1 MQASISHIFLFKE
14 NGESRTLKFDD
25 GLNIISGDSKTG
37 KSAVIEIVDYC
48 LFASRSTI
56 PKGIITN
63 WTDLYCLIFK
73 VRDKYLIIGRKTNS
87 NQMYFNVEI
96 KPIFLENFSIE
107 YFSDKKL
114 IDLDEAKRE
123 FEKHIGISV
132 LDTRTDEEEDK
143 RKSGGK
149 VTMRSFVPFLF
160 QHQNLIAN
168 KHSLFYRFD
177 DFYKRKKTIDDY
189 PMLMGWGN
197 ADFFDLQRTLES
209 KQKELNQR
217 KKLDEKLKI
226 SNSQLREDLYG
237 IVSLYYTSIG
247 KELSDEITLPDL
259 RKLVTDLPKSNV
271 NSIGDQN
278 VNEEL
283 RKIDNLI
290 FQKKKELEV
299 IQNLLS
305 TIKSNNDISINYSQ
319 NINRL
324 KSLASI
330 DANISEVHC
339 PLCDQ
344 EVEGIKEKISVI
356 KESNEILEDE
366 FEKIGTYVND
376 TSNQNASLRK
386 ERDVLKK
393 ELKDLNVKAENLNR
407 QVLKEFN
414 TKNEYERGLLLKGRT
429 EANAQNL
436 LERNKLLSNSRSDYT
451 ELEAEIEELKNK
463 LSGFNLKEELQKAQ
477 IILSDKMSAICELL
491 DFEEE
496 FKPGK
501 ILFDLEKFSLKYSI
515 KDKENILLSEMG
527 SGSNWLAIHLSTF
540 LGFLYLHSI
549 TSTSKIPS
557 ILILDQPS
565 QVYFPKVYKQ
575 LDEEVENEQTKVDD
589 NIIQVKNIFKVISD
603 EIANIDVECGYKP
616 QVIVLEHADEDEFG
630 QFIKYRWSKDG
641 DKLI

>member
-376 TSNQNASLRK
+376 TSNQNTSLRK

>member
-1 MQASISHIFLFKE
+1 MQASISHIFLFKD

-37 KSAVIEIVDYC
+37 KSAVIEIIDYC

-56 PKGIITN
+56 PKGIITD
-63 WTDLYCLIFK
+63 WTDLYCITFRVK
-73 VRDKYLIIGRKTNS
+73 DKHLIIGRIKNS
-87 NQMYFNVEI
+87 NQMFFSVEI
-96 KPIFLENFSIE
+96 SSDFLLNFSLE
-107 YFSDKKL
+107 YFVDKKM

-149 VTMRSFVPFLF
+149 VTVRSFVPFLF

-168 KHSLFYRFD
+168 KHSIFYRFD

-189 PMLMGWGN
+189 PILMGWGN
-197 ADFFDLQRTLES
+197 AEFFDLQRSLES
-209 KQKELNQR
+209 KQKELSQK

-226 SNSQLREDLYG
+226 SNGQLRDDLYG
-237 IVSLYYTSIG
+237 VISFYYTFLG
-247 KELSDEITLPDL
+247 KELSNDITLPDL
-259 RKLVTDLPKSNV
+259 KKLVTDLPSSNA
-271 NSIGDQN
+271 NSLGDQN
-278 VNEEL
+278 LNEEL

-290 FQKKKELEV
+290 FEKKRELDT

-305 TIKSNNDISINYSQ
+305 TIESNNYISKNYSK

-330 DANISEVHC
+330 ETNVSEIHC

-344 EVEGIKEKISVI
+344 EVEAIKEKIAVI
-356 KESNEILEDE
+356 QESNEILEVE

-376 TSNQNASLRK
+376 TSNQNAALRK
-386 ERDVLKK
+386 DRDNLKK
-393 ELKDLNVKAENLNR
+393 ELKELNIKADSLN
-407 QVLKEFN
+407 QQILKEFN
-414 TKNEYERGLLLKGRT
+414 TRNEYEKGLLLKGRT

-436 LERNKLLSNSRSDYT
+436 IERNKLLSNSRSDYS
-451 ELEAEIEELKNK
+451 ELESEIEELKNK
-463 LSGFNLKEELQKAQ
+463 LAGFNLKEELQKAQ
-477 IILSDKMSAICELL
+477 LILSEKMSAICELL

-501 ILFDLEKFSLKYSI
+501 ILFDLEKFSLKYNI

-527 SGSNWLAIHLSTF
+527 SGSNWLAIHLSAF

-549 TSTSKIPS
+549 TETSKIPS
-557 ILILDQPS
+557 ILVLDQPS
-565 QVYFPKVYKQ
+565 QVYFPKVYKE
-575 LDEEVENEQTKVDD
+575 LDEEVENEQKKIDD
-589 NIIQVKNIFKVISD
+589 NITQVKNIFKVISD
-603 EIANIDVECGYKP
+603 EINTIKNECGYKP
-616 QVIVLEHADEDEFG
+616 QVIVLEHADEDEFA

-641 DKLI
+641 NKLI

>member
-1 MQASISHIFLFKE
+1 MEALISHIFLFNDNE
-14 NGESRTLKFDD
+14 ESRTLKFDD

-37 KSAVIEIVDYC
+37 KSAVIEIIDYC
-48 LFASRSTI
+48 LFTSRSTI
-56 PKGIITN
+56 PKGIITD
-63 WTDLYCLIFK
+63 WTDLYCIIFRVK
-73 VRDKYLIIGRKTNS
+73 DKHLIIGRRKNS
-87 NQMYFNVEI
+87 TQMYFSVEI
-96 KPIFLENFSIE
+96 NSDFLTNFSIK
-107 YFSDKKL
+107 YFSDKQL

-189 PMLMGWGN
+189 PFLMGWGN
-197 ADFFDLQRTLES
+197 ADFFDLQRNLES
-209 KQKELNQR
+209 KQKELNQK

-226 SNSQLREDLYG
+226 SNGQLRDDLYG
-237 IVSLYYTSIG
+237 VLSFYYTFLG
-247 KELSDEITLPDL
+247 KELSDDITLPDL
-259 RKLVTDLPKSNV
+259 KKLVTDLPNSNV
-271 NSIGDQN
+271 NSVGDQN
-278 VNEEL
+278 LNEEL

-290 FQKKKELEV
+290 FEKKKELDIV
-299 IQNLLS
+299 QNLLS
-305 TIKSNNDISINYSQ
+305 TIESNNDISKNYSK

-330 DANISEVHC
+330 ETNVSEIHC

-344 EVEGIKEKISVI
+344 EVEAIKEKITI
-356 KESNEILEDE
+356 IQESNEILEDE

-376 TSNQNASLRK
+376 TSTQNASLRK
-386 ERDVLKK
+386 ERDDLKK
-393 ELKDLNVKAENLNR
+393 ELKELSIKAESLNK
-407 QVLKEFN
+407 QILTEFN
-414 TKNEYERGLLLKGRT
+414 TKNEYEKGLLLKGRT

-436 LERNKLLSNSRSDYT
+436 IERNKLLANSRSDYS

-463 LSGFNLKEELQKAQ
+463 LAGYNLKEELQKAQ
-477 IILSDKMSAICELL
+477 LILSEKMSSICELL

-501 ILFDLEKFSLKYSI
+501 ILFDLEKFSLKYNI
-515 KDKENILLSEMG
+515 RNKENILLSEMG

-549 TSTSKIPS
+549 TETSKIPS
-557 ILILDQPS
+557 ILVLDQPS

-575 LDEEVENEQTKVDD
+575 LDEEVENEQKMVDD

-603 EIANIDVECGYKP
+603 EIANIKNECGYKP
-616 QVIVLEHADEDEFG
+616 QVIVLEHADEDEFS
-630 QFIKYRWSKDG
+630 QFIRYRWSKNG

>member
-1 MQASISHIFLFKE
+1 MQASISHIFLFKDKE
-14 NGESRTLKFDD
+14 ESRTLKFDD

-37 KSAVIEIVDYC
+37 KSAVIEILDYC

-56 PKGIITN
+56 PKGIITD

-73 VRDKYLIIGRKTNS
+73 VKDKYLIIGRRKNS
-87 NQMYFNVEI
+87 NQMYFSFEI
-96 KPIFLENFSIE
+96 DADFLTNFSIE

-177 DFYKRKKTIDDY
+177 DFYKRKKTIEDY
-189 PMLMGWGN
+189 PILMGWGN
-197 ADFFDLQRTLES
+197 AEFFDLQRSLES
-209 KQKELNQR
+209 KQKDLSQK

-226 SNSQLREDLYG
+226 SNEQLRDDLYG
-237 IVSLYYTSIG
+237 VISFYYTFLG
-247 KELSDEITLPDL
+247 KELHDDITLPDL
-259 RKLVTDLPKSNV
+259 KKLVTDLPNSNA
-271 NSIGDQN
+271 NSLGDQN
-278 VNEEL
+278 LYEEV

-290 FQKKKELEV
+290 FAKKKELDKV
-299 IQNLLS
+299 QNLLS
-305 TIKSNNDISINYSQ
+305 TIETNNDISKNYSK

-330 DANISEVHC
+330 ETNVSEIHC

-344 EVEGIKEKISVI
+344 EVEAIKEKIAVI
-356 KESNEILEDE
+356 QESNEILENE

-376 TSNQNASLRK
+376 TSAQNALLRK
-386 ERDVLKK
+386 ERDDLKK
-393 ELKDLNVKAENLNR
+393 ELKELNIKAESLNK
-407 QVLKEFN
+407 QILTEFN
-414 TKNEYERGLLLKGRT
+414 TKNEYEKGLLLKGRT
-429 EANAQNL
+429 EANAQNFI
-436 LERNKLLSNSRSDYT
+436 ERNKLLTDSRSDYS

-463 LSGFNLKEELQKAQ
+463 LAGFNLKEELQKAQ
-477 IILSDKMSAICELL
+477 IILSEKMSAICEQL

-501 ILFDLEKFSLKYSI
+501 ILFDLEKFSLKYNI
-515 KDKENILLSEMG
+515 KDNENILLSEMG

-549 TSTSKIPS
+549 TETSKIPS
-557 ILILDQPS
+557 ILVFDQPS

-575 LDEEVENEQTKVDD
+575 LDEEVDNEQKKVDD

-603 EIANIDVECGYKP
+603 EIENINLKCGYKP
-616 QVIVLEHADEDEFG
+616 QVIVLEHADEEEFG

-641 DKLI
+641 KKLI

>member
-1 MQASISHIFLFKE
+1 MQASISNIFLFQD
-14 NGESRTLKFDD
+14 NGELRTLKFDE

-37 KSAVIEIVDYC
+37 KSAIIEIIDYC

-56 PKGIITN
+56 PKGIITD
-63 WTDLYCLIFK
+63 WTDIYCIILKIK
-73 VRDKYLIIGRKTNS
+73 EKHLIIGRRKSS
-87 NQMYFNVEI
+87 NQMYFSVEI
-96 KPIFLENFSIE
+96 NSEFLIDFSIQ

-114 IDLDEAKRE
+114 TDLDDAKRE

-132 LDTRTDEEEDK
+132 LDTRIDEEEDK

-189 PMLMGWGN
+189 PILMGWGN

-226 SNSQLREDLYG
+226 SNGQLREDLHG

-247 KELSDEITLPDL
+247 KELSEEITLPDL
-259 RKLVTDLPKSNV
+259 KKLVKDLPNANV
-271 NSIGDQN
+271 NSVGDQN
-278 VNEEL
+278 LNEEL
-283 RKIDNLI
+283 RKVDNLI
-290 FQKKKELEV
+290 FQKKKDLDIV
-299 IQNLLS
+299 LDLLS
-305 TIKSNNDISINYSQ
+305 TIKSNNDISRNYSQ

-330 DANISEVHC
+330 ETTISEVHC

-344 EVEGIKEKISVI
+344 EVDAITDQISVI
-356 KESNEILEDE
+356 KDSNQILEDE
-366 FEKIGTYVND
+366 FEKIGTYVVD
-376 TSNQNASLRK
+376 TSYQNASLRK
-386 ERDVLKK
+386 ERDTLKK
-393 ELKDLNVKAENLNR
+393 ELKELNVKAENLNK

-414 TKNEYERGLLLKGRT
+414 TNNEYERNLLLKGRT

-436 LERNKLLSNSRSDYT
+436 IERNKLLSNNSNDYS
-451 ELEAEIEELKNK
+451 ELEVEIEDLKNK
-463 LSGFNLKEELQKAQ
+463 LAGFNLKAEIQKAQ
-477 IILSDKMSAICELL
+477 IKLSEKMSAICELL

-496 FKPGK
+496 FKPGR
-501 ILFDLEKFSLKYSI
+501 ILFDLEKFSLTYNLNN
-515 KDKENILLSEMG
+515 KENILLSEMG
-527 SGSNWLAIHLSTF
+527 SGSNWLAIHLSAF
-540 LGFLYLHSI
+540 LGFLYLHS
-549 TSTSKIPS
+549 TTTTCKIPS
-557 ILILDQPS
+557 ILVLDQPS
-565 QVYFPKVYKQ
+565 QVYFPKIYKQ
-575 LDEEVENEQTKVDD
+575 LDEEVENEQMKVDD
-589 NIIQVKNIFKVISD
+589 NIFQVKNIFKVLSN
-603 EIANIDVECGYKP
+603 EIANIDKECGYKP
-616 QVIVLEHADEDEFG
+616 QVIVLEHADEDEFS

>member
-14 NGESRTLKFDD
+14 NEESRTLKFDD

-73 VRDKYLIIGRKTNS
+73 VRDKYLIIGRKKNS
-87 NQMYFNVEI
+87 NQMYFNVET
-96 KPIFLENFSIE
+96 KPIILKNFSIE

-114 IDLDEAKRE
+114 LDLDEAKRE

-189 PMLMGWGN
+189 PILMGWGN

-247 KELSDEITLPDL
+247 KELTDEITLPDL

-278 VNEEL
+278 LNEEL

-299 IQNLLS
+299 IQDLLS

-330 DANISEVHC
+330 DTNISEVHC

-376 TSNQNASLRK
+376 TSNQNTSLRK

-436 LERNKLLSNSRSDYT
+436 IERNKLLSNSRSDYT
-451 ELEAEIEELKNK
+451 ELEAEIEELKNR

-616 QVIVLEHADEDEFG
+616 QVIVLEHADEDEFA

-641 DKLI
+641 NKLI

>member
-1 MQASISHIFLFKE
+1 MQALISHIFLFKD
-14 NGESRTLKFDD
+14 NKDSRTLKFDD

-37 KSAVIEIVDYC
+37 KSAIIEIIDYC

-56 PKGIITN
+56 PKGIITD
-63 WTDLYCLIFK
+63 WTDLYCIIFK
-73 VRDKYLIIGRKTNS
+73 VKEKKLVIGRRKNS
-87 NQMYFNVEI
+87 NQMYFSVEI
-96 KPIFLENFSIE
+96 NSEFLIHFSIE
-107 YFSDKKL
+107 YFTDKKL

-149 VTMRSFVPFLF
+149 VTMRSFIPFLF

-197 ADFFDLQRTLES
+197 AEFFDLQRSLES
-209 KQKELNQR
+209 KQKELSQK

-226 SNSQLREDLYG
+226 SNGQLRDDLHS
-237 IVSLYYTSIG
+237 VLSFYYTFLG
-247 KELSDEITLPDL
+247 KELPDDISLPDL
-259 RKLVTDLPKSNV
+259 KKLITDLPYSNA
-271 NSIGDQN
+271 NSVGDQN
-278 VNEEL
+278 LNEEL
-283 RKIDNLI
+283 RKIDTLI
-290 FQKKKELEV
+290 FEKKQELNT

-305 TIKSNNDISINYSQ
+305 TIESNNDISKNYSK

-324 KSLASI
+324 KTLASI
-330 DANISEVHC
+330 ETNVSEIHC

-344 EVEGIKEKISVI
+344 EVEAIIEKIAVI
-356 KESNEILEDE
+356 QESNEILEDE

-376 TSNQNASLRK
+376 TSTQNASLRK
-386 ERDVLKK
+386 ERDNLKKVLK
-393 ELKDLNVKAENLNR
+393 ELSTKAESLNKEI
-407 QVLKEFN
+407 LTEFN
-414 TKNEYERGLLLKGRT
+414 TKNEYDKGLLLKGRT

-436 LERNKLLSNSRSDYT
+436 IERNKLLSNNKSDYS

-463 LSGFNLKEELQKAQ
+463 LAGFNLKEELQKAQ
-477 IILSDKMSAICELL
+477 IILSKKMSTICELL

-501 ILFDLEKFSLKYSI
+501 ILFDLEKFSLKYNLNER
-515 KDKENILLSEMG
+515 ENILLSEMG
-527 SGSNWLAIHLSTF
+527 SGSNWLAIHLSAF

-549 TSTSKIPS
+549 TPTSKIPS
-557 ILILDQPS
+557 ILVLDQPS
-565 QVYFPKVYKQ
+565 QVYFPKIYKQ
-575 LDEEVENEQTKVDD
+575 LDEDIENEQKKVDD

-603 EIANIDVECGYKP
+603 EIANISNECGYKP
-616 QVIVLEHADEDEFG
+616 QVIVMEHADEDEFS

-641 DKLI
+641 IRLI

>member
-14 NGESRTLKFDD
+14 NEESRTLKFDD

-56 PKGIITN
+56 PKGIITD

-73 VRDKYLIIGRKTNS
+73 VRDKYLIIGRKKNS
-87 NQMYFNVEI
+87 NQMYFNVET
-96 KPIFLENFSIE
+96 KPIILKNFSIE

-114 IDLDEAKRE
+114 LDLDEAKRE

-189 PMLMGWGN
+189 PILMGWGN

-247 KELSDEITLPDL
+247 KELTDEITLPDL

-376 TSNQNASLRK
+376 TSNQNTSLRK

-436 LERNKLLSNSRSDYT
+436 IERNKLLSNSRSDYT
-451 ELEAEIEELKNK
+451 ELEAEIEELKNR

-616 QVIVLEHADEDEFG
+616 QVIVLEHADEDEFA

-641 DKLI
+641 NKLI

>member
-1 MQASISHIFLFKE
+1 MQASISHIFLFNDNKE
-14 NGESRTLKFDD
+14 TRTLKFDD

-37 KSAVIEIVDYC
+37 KSAVIEIIDYC

-56 PKGIITN
+56 PKGIITD
-63 WTDLYCLIFK
+63 WTELYCVIFK
-73 VRDKYLIIGRKTNS
+73 VKDKNLIIARRRNS
-87 NQMYFNVEI
+87 NQMYFSIELQTDI
-96 KPIFLENFSIE
+96 IEDFSLE

-114 IDLDEAKRE
+114 IELDEAKRE

-132 LDTRTDEEEDK
+132 LDTRTDEEDDK

-177 DFYKRKKTIDDY
+177 DFYKRKKTVDDY
-189 PMLMGWGN
+189 PLLMGWGN
-197 ADFFDLQRTLES
+197 AEFFDLQRTLES
-209 KQKELNQR
+209 KQKELSQK

-226 SNSQLREDLYG
+226 SNGQLRDDLYG
-237 IVSLYYTSIG
+237 AVSFYYTVLG
-247 KELSDEITLPDL
+247 RELEDNISLPDL
-259 RKLVTDLPKSNV
+259 KKLS
-271 NSIGDQN
+271 G
-278 VNEEL
+278 EL
-283 RKIDNLI
+283 RQIDSII
-290 FQKKKELEV
+290 FSKKKELDNV
-299 IQNLLS
+299 QNLLS
-305 TIKSNNDISINYSQ
+305 TISSNNEISIDYNK
-319 NINRL
+319 NLKRL

-330 DANISEVHC
+330 EANVKEIHC

-344 EVEGIKEKISVI
+344 KVDEIKEKIAVI
-356 KESNEILEDE
+356 QESNEILEEE

-376 TSNQNASLRK
+376 TSEQNASLRK

-393 ELKDLNVKAENLNR
+393 ELKELSVRAEYLNKQIIE
-407 QVLKEFN
+407 EFN
-414 TKNEYERGLLLKGRT
+414 TKKDYERGLVLKGKT
-429 EANAQNL
+429 EASAQNFIA
-436 LERNKLLSNSRSDYT
+436 RNKLLSSSKSDYS
-451 ELEAEIEELKNK
+451 ELEFEIEELKNK
-463 LSGFNLKEELQKAQ
+463 LAGFNLKEELQKAQ
-477 IILSDKMSAICELL
+477 ITLSEKMSSICELL

-527 SGSNWLAIHLSTF
+527 SGSNWLAIHLSAF
-540 LGFLYLHSI
+540 LGFLYLHSV

-557 ILILDQPS
+557 ILVLDQPS
-565 QVYFPKVYKQ
+565 QVYFPKVYKE
-575 LDEEVENEQTKVDD
+575 LDEVVENGEKKIDD
-589 NIIQVKNIFKVISD
+589 NIVQVKNIFKVISD
-603 EIANIDVECGYKP
+603 EIIVIKEECGYKP

>member
-1 MQASISHIFLFKE
+1 M
-14 NGESRTLKFDD
+14 
-25 GLNIISGDSKTG
+25 
-37 KSAVIEIVDYC
+37 
-48 LFASRSTI
+48 
-56 PKGIITN
+56 
-63 WTDLYCLIFK
+63 
-73 VRDKYLIIGRKTNS
+73 
-87 NQMYFNVEI
+87 
-96 KPIFLENFSIE
+96 
-107 YFSDKKL
+107 
-114 IDLDEAKRE
+114 
-123 FEKHIGISV
+123 
-132 LDTRTDEEEDK
+132 
-143 RKSGGK
+143 
-149 VTMRSFVPFLF
+149 
-160 QHQNLIAN
+160 
-168 KHSLFYRFD
+168 
-177 DFYKRKKTIDDY
+177 
-189 PMLMGWGN
+189 
-197 ADFFDLQRTLES
+197 
-209 KQKELNQR
+209 
-217 KKLDEKLKI
+217 KI
-226 SNSQLREDLYG
+226 Y
-237 IVSLYYTSIG
+237 
-247 KELSDEITLPDL
+247 
-259 RKLVTDLPKSNV
+259 
-271 NSIGDQN
+271 
-278 VNEEL
+278 
-283 RKIDNLI
+283 
-290 FQKKKELEV
+290 
-299 IQNLLS
+299 
-305 TIKSNNDISINYSQ
+305 
-319 NINRL
+319 
-324 KSLASI
+324 
-330 DANISEVHC
+330 
-339 PLCDQ
+339 
-344 EVEGIKEKISVI
+344 

-376 TSNQNASLRK
+376 TSNQNTSLRK

-436 LERNKLLSNSRSDYT
+436 IERNKLLSNSRSDYT
-451 ELEAEIEELKNK
+451 ELEAEIEELKNR

-575 LDEEVENEQTKVDD
+575 LDEEVENEQTKIDD

-616 QVIVLEHADEDEFG
+616 QVIVLEHADEDEFA

-641 DKLI
+641 NKLI